1 MKTILLQASK
11 PKIPTGAGRRK
22 MEKRKK
28 SLELTWWLSNRSR
41 NGEGRTVCRKIVPE
55 SSVRKSI
62 LKLLASNGKRV
73 RNEEKP
79 KDRFLN

>member
-1 MKTILLQASK
+1 
-11 PKIPTGAGRRK
+11 

-28 SLELTWWLSNRSR
+28 SLELTWRLSSRSR
-41 NGEGRTVCRKIVPE
+41 NREGRTVCRKIVPE

-62 LKLLASNGKRV
+62 LKLLASNGNRV
-73 RNEEKP
+73 RNEEKS

>member
-1 MKTILLQASK
+1 MS
-11 PKIPTGAGRRK
+11 
-22 MEKRKK
+22 
-28 SLELTWWLSNRSR
+28 SRSR
-41 NGEGRTVCRKIVPE
+41 NREGRTVCRKIVPE

-73 RNEEKP
+73 RNEEKS